1 MNNIIK
7 QEGLYQGKV
16 NSSLVSSCNCKMGF
30 WTYQLLSKFQ
40 PRPQG
45 FYTKR
50 FVVVSQKNQK
60 KTQYFLEEN
69 YYIINA
75 FILNKIDFQN
85 CFLLILTLKLRMY
98 EY

>member
-1 MNNIIK
+1 MNNIKK

-16 NSSLVSSCNCKMGF
+16 NSSLVSTCNCKMGF

-50 FVVVSQKNQK
+50 IVVVSEKQ
-60 KTQYFLEEN
+60 
-69 YYIINA
+69 
-75 FILNKIDFQN
+75 
-85 CFLLILTLKLRMY
+85 
-98 EY
+98 